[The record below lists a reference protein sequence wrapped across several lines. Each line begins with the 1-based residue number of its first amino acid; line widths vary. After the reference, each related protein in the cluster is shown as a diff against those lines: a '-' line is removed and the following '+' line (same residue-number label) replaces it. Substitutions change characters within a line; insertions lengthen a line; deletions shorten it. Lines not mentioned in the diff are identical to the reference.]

1 VSDERISDGRMGEDV
16 DRLIARMGALLAS
29 LEAEQDPGRF
39 FLGTYLRIT
48 EAVRAALQDGR
59 FEDPGWVAG
68 WDVDFAGLY
77 LDALEA
83 YRRDPATAPEP
94 WRRAFGA
101 RAELRPEA
109 HVLLGVNAHINFD
122 LPQSLVRVI
131 PAAEFAD
138 PAALARRERDHERID
153 GVLASRVAT
162 EDVELQRA
170 GDPRT
175 LLDRLL
181 TPANHLATRLFL
193 REARRKVW
201 ANAAVLHRARA
212 AGGEEYRARLAELEA
227 LSAARVADLM
237 RPGPVLLRLAVRG
250 FGVTLAPAGPG
261 RSGRVGG

>member
-1 VSDERISDGRMGEDV
+1 VGETVDDV
-16 DRLIARMGALLAS
+16 IARMVALLS
-29 LEAEQDPGRF
+29 PLEADGDPGRF

-48 EAVRAALQDGR
+48 RAVGDALGEGL
-59 FEDPGWVAG
+59 FEDPAWVEA

-83 YRRDPATAPEP
+83 HRREPDTAPAP

-101 RAELRPEA
+101 SPTLRPEG

-131 PAAEFAD
+131 PPEQFAD
-138 PAALARRERDHERID
+138 PEAMARRRRDHERID
-153 GVLASRVAT
+153 AVLASRVAT

-175 LLDRLL
+175 WLDRLL
-181 TPANHLATRLFL
+181 TPVNHLATRTFL
-193 REARRKVW
+193 RESRRKVW
-201 ANAAVLHRARA
+201 ANTTVLHQARL
-212 AGGEEYRARLAELEA
+212 AGEWEYRRRLAELET
-227 LSAARVADLM
+227 LSDGRVADLL

-250 FGVTLAPAGPG
+250 FGVSLAPG
-261 RSGRVGG
+261 